1 MSAKSHMRPPT
12 GGRSRSDGGIVAR
25 STKYPVTVI
34 VTLALL
40 SAAFLLGRT
49 SAPPNA
55 GAASPS
61 TTSPV
66 KLSAFYLDIG
76 ASESLGFQPTGIAG
90 HNGVRTDTGYSNDLV
105 LREGLKGV
113 SLGLE
118 EVGCPG
124 DTVQKILDT
133 TKDDA
138 CYHAPQTQL
147 TKAIAYLKAQ
157 TGPGLVTV
165 DLGFNNVRPCL
176 EANPVN
182 QTCVAAGIAA
192 ITVDLPKIMSQL
204 KAAARPDVHFVGL
217 EYSDPYLGY
226 YMKGAGGPAEATATL
241 VGMDQLDT
249 VLGHVYTNAGAQVAN
264 VPALFQI
271 NNDAP
276 AIIDNVGTVPV
287 NVQQACELTWFCNPS
302 PFGPDDHP
310 NDAGYSLIAQA
321 IETVLPKSW

>member
-1 MSAKSHMRPPT
+1 M
-12 GGRSRSDGGIVAR
+12 VR

-34 VTLALL
+34 VTLALVT
-40 SAAFLLGRT
+40 AAFFLGRT

-61 TTSPV
+61 VSTPV

-76 ASESLGFQPTGIAG
+76 ASESLGYQPTGIPD
-90 HNGVRTDTGYSNDLV
+90 HNGIRTDTGYANDLI
-105 LREGLKGV
+105 LREGLKGI
-113 SLGLE
+113 SLDLE
-118 EVGCPG
+118 QVGCPG
-124 DTVQKILDT
+124 DTVQSILDT
-133 TKDDA
+133 SKSDA

-147 TKAIAYLKAQ
+147 TKAISYLKAQ

-165 DLGFNNVRPCL
+165 DLGFNDVRPCF
-176 EANPVN
+176 EARPVN
-182 QTCVAAGIAA
+182 QTCLATGITA
-192 ITVDLPKIMSQL
+192 IQVDLPKIMRQL
-204 KAAARPDVHFVGL
+204 KAAAGPGVHFVGL

-226 YMKGAGGPAEATATL
+226 YVNGVGGPAEATATL

-276 AIIDNVGTVPV
+276 ATIDNVGTVPV
-287 NVQQACELTWFCNPS
+287 NVQQACELTWFCFS
-302 PFGPDDHP
+302 TPFGPDDHP

>member
-1 MSAKSHMRPPT
+1 
-12 GGRSRSDGGIVAR
+12 VAR

-34 VTLALL
+34 VTLALIAAAFFIGRSSGPPTA
-40 SAAFLLGRT
+40 SAA
-49 SAPPNA
+49 PPIA
-55 GAASPS
+55 S
-61 TTSPV
+61 TTPV
-66 KLSAFYLDIG
+66 KFTAFYLDIG
-76 ASESLGFQPTGIAG
+76 ASESLGFQPTGIVG
-90 HNGVRTDTGYSNDLV
+90 HNGIRTDTGYSNDVV

-113 SLGLE
+113 DLNLE

-147 TKAIAYLKAQ
+147 TKAIAYLKAE

-165 DLGFNNVRPCL
+165 DLGFNDVRPCL

-182 QTCVAAGIAA
+182 QSCLEAGIAA
-192 ITVDLPKIMSQL
+192 VTVDLPKIMSQL
-204 KAAARPDVHFVGL
+204 KAAAGPDVHFVGL

-226 YMKGAGGPAEATATL
+226 YEINGAGGPAEATATL

-249 VLGHVYTNAGAQVAN
+249 VLGHIYTNEGAQVAN
-264 VPALFQI
+264 VPGVFQI
-271 NNDAP
+271 NNNAT
-276 AIIDNVGTVPV
+276 ATIDNVGTVPV
-287 NVQQACELTWFCNPS
+287 NVQQACELTWFCTPS

-310 NDAGYSLIAQA
+310 NDAGYSLIASA
-321 IETVLPKSW
+321 IEAVLPKSW

>member
-1 MSAKSHMRPPT
+1 
-12 GGRSRSDGGIVAR
+12 VAR

-34 VTLALL
+34 VTLALI

-113 SLGLE
+113 SLDLE

-204 KAAARPDVHFVGL
+204 KAAAGPDVHFVGL

-226 YMKGAGGPAEATATL
+226 YMNGAGGPAEATATL

-249 VLGHVYTNAGAQVAN
+249 VLGNVYTNAGAQVAN

-271 NNDAP
+271 NNYAP
-276 AIIDNVGTVPV
+276 ATIDNVGTVPV
-287 NVQQACELTWFCNPS
+287 NVQQACELTWFCIPS